1 MLHCNKRCL
10 NITFTD
16 NEDNIMAND
25 TMKLFKDITEK
36 SVASFKSVGELNMRT
51 FEALA
56 AKQVEIVQGA
66 ADAGVKQ
73 SAVFTEA
80 KDVNEILS
88 AQSDLATA
96 YADKLSNSV
105 TEISDILKGAQEEL
119 AGLTEAAF
127 EDAKVNAEKVAK
139 EVKANAEK
147 VVADAKK

>member
-10 NITFTD
+10 NLTFND
-16 NEDNIMAND
+16 NEENIMAND

-36 SVASFKSVGELNMRT
+36 SVASFKSVGELNLRT

-56 AKQVEIVQGA
+56 TKQVEIVQGA

-73 SAVFTEA
+73 SAIFTDA
-80 KDVNEILS
+80 KDVNELLS
-88 AQSDLATA
+88 AQSDLANV
-96 YADKLSNSV
+96 YADNLSKSV
-105 TEISDILKGAQEEL
+105 TEITDILKGAQEEL
-119 AGLTEAAF
+119 TGLAEEAF
-127 EDAKVNAEKVAK
+127 EDAKVNAEKVAA

>member
-1 MLHCNKRCL
+1 
-10 NITFTD
+10 
-16 NEDNIMAND
+16 MAND

-36 SVASFKSVGELNMRT
+36 SVASFKSVGELNLRT

-73 SAVFTEA
+73 SAIFTDA
-80 KDVNEILS
+80 KDVNELLS
-88 AQSDLATA
+88 AQSDLANV
-96 YADKLSNSV
+96 YADNLSKSV
-105 TEISDILKGAQEEL
+105 TEITDILKGAQEEL
-119 AGLTEAAF
+119 TGLAEEAF
-127 EDAKVNAEKVAK
+127 EDAKVNAEKVAA

>member
-10 NITFTD
+10 YITFTD

-36 SVASFKSVGELNMRT
+36 SVASFKNVGELNMRT

-139 EVKANAEK
+139 EVKANADK

>member
-1 MLHCNKRCL
+1 
-10 NITFTD
+10 
-16 NEDNIMAND
+16 MAND

-36 SVASFKSVGELNMRT
+36 SVASFKSVGELNLRT

-73 SAVFTEA
+73 SAIFTDA

-88 AQSDLATA
+88 AQSDLANA
-96 YADKLSNSV
+96 YAEKLSTNV
-105 TEISDILKGAQEEL
+105 TEITDILKGAQEEL
-119 AGLTEAAF
+119 TGLADKAF
-127 EDAKVNAEKVAK
+127 EDAKANAEKVAT

-147 VVADAKK
+147 VVTNAKK

>member
-10 NITFTD
+10 NLTFND

-36 SVASFKSVGELNMRT
+36 SVASFKSVGELNLRT

-73 SAVFTEA
+73 SAIFTDA
-80 KDVNEILS
+80 KDVNEVLA
-88 AQSDLATA
+88 AQSDLANV
-96 YADKLSNSV
+96 YAENLSKSV
-105 TEISDILKGAQEEL
+105 TEITDILKGAQEEL

-127 EDAKVNAEKVAK
+127 EDAKVNAEKVAA